1 MPPLNLPNAI
11 TLARIAL
18 VPVVVVTMLAAR
30 RGGSPFLPA
39 ALVVVAALS
48 DAVDGYLAR
57 RSGKVT
63 DFGRIVDPIA
73 DKALITGA
81 LAVLA
86 VQGRIAVWVAAAI
99 VGRELAVTA
108 LRSFAGRRGI
118 TVSVSRLGKNK
129 TTLQILAIVV
139 LILAP
144 DPYAWW
150 VLVLVYAA
158 LALTLISGAEYFAG
172 LRSRPGGE
180 PGASSAPERSPSS
193 GS

>member
-1 MPPLNLPNAI
+1 MRSLNLPNAI
-11 TLARIAL
+11 TLARVAL
-18 VPVVVVTMLAAR
+18 VPVVVLTLLDAR
-30 RGGSPFLPA
+30 RGGSPIVPA

-48 DAVDGYLAR
+48 DALDGYLAR
-57 RSGKVT
+57 RTNEVT
-63 DFGRIVDPIA
+63 EFGRIVDPIA

-86 VQGRIAVWVAAAI
+86 VQDRVAVWVAVAI

-108 LRSFAGRRGI
+108 LRSVAGRRGI

-129 TTLQILAIVV
+129 TTLQVVAIVT

-150 VLVLVYAA
+150 VLALVYAA
-158 LALTLISGAEYFAG
+158 LALTLVSGAEYFTG
-172 LRSRPGGE
+172 LSSRPAGESSSPQRSSSPGG
-180 PGASSAPERSPSS
+180 
-193 GS
+193 

>member
-1 MPPLNLPNAI
+1 MRSLNLPNSI
-11 TLARIAL
+11 TLARIVL
-18 VPVVVVTMLAAR
+18 VPVVVLTMLDAR
-30 RGGSPFLPA
+30 RGGSPILPA

-48 DAVDGYLAR
+48 DALDGYLAR
-57 RSGKVT
+57 RRNDVT

-73 DKALITGA
+73 DKALIAGS

-86 VQGRIAVWVAAAI
+86 VQGRIAVWIAAAI

-108 LRSFAGRRGI
+108 LRWVAGRRGV

-129 TTLQILAIVV
+129 TTLQVIAIVA

-150 VLVLVYAA
+150 ALVLVYAA
-158 LALTLISGAEYFAG
+158 LALTLVSGAEYFASAF
-172 LRSRPGGE
+172 SRRHGE
-180 PGASSAPERSPSS
+180 PEGRERASSS
-193 GS
+193 GG

>member
-30 RGGSPFLPA
+30 RGGSPLLPA

-129 TTLQILAIVV
+129 TTLQVLAIVA

-172 LRSRPGGE
+172 LRPRPRGE
-180 PGASSAPERSPSS
+180 PEASSAPERSPSS

>member
-1 MPPLNLPNAI
+1 MQSLNLPNAI

-18 VPVVVVTMLAAR
+18 VPVVVLTMLDAR
-30 RGGSPFLPA
+30 RGGSPALPA

-48 DAVDGYLAR
+48 DALAGYLAR
-57 RSGKVT
+57 RTDEVT
-63 DFGRIVDPIA
+63 EFGRIVDPIA

-81 LAVLA
+81 LTVLA
-86 VQGRIAVWVAAAI
+86 VQNRVAVWVAVAI

-108 LRSFAGRRGI
+108 LRSVAGRRGI

-129 TTLQILAIVV
+129 TTLQVVAIVT

-150 VLVLVYAA
+150 VLILVYAA
-158 LALTLISGAEYFAG
+158 LALTLVSGAEYFAG

-180 PGASSAPERSPSS
+180 AGPPERSSS
-193 GS
+193 PGG